1 LDVFYVN
8 CNISVKTKFG
18 INIITIGILW
28 YYVENTITGE
38 GCVFE
43 CLFAKSIINSIGM
56 AGKLC

>member
-1 LDVFYVN
+1 M
-8 CNISVKTKFG
+8 
-18 INIITIGILW
+18 GILW

-43 CLFAKSIINSIGM
+43 YLFAKSIINSIGM